1 MEDLIMY
8 PVRHQTWLPSIF
20 SDLFDDNFAVVPAKQ
35 FASPAVNIKE
45 SDKDFKI
52 EIAAPGMTREDLSVH
67 VNNDE
72 EPVIDLEK
80 KACKEPK
87 EEKKENYLRREFTY
101 ASYHQSFTLPENIN
115 LEAIS
120 AEMLNGVLN
129 ITLPKKEE
137 KTQIPATRQIEI
149 K

>member
-20 SDLFDDNFAVVPAKQ
+20 SDLFDDNFPVVPAKQ

-52 EIAAPGMTREDLSVH
+52 EIAAPGMTKEDLSVH

-72 EPVIDLEK
+72 ELVIDLEK

-87 EEKKENYLRREFTY
+87 EEKKENYLRFIPPELHP
-101 ASYHQSFTLPENIN
+101 SGQHQPRRHQRGNAQRRAQHHPS
-115 LEAIS
+115 
-120 AEMLNGVLN
+120 
-129 ITLPKKEE
+129 
-137 KTQIPATRQIEI
+137 
-149 K
+149 

>member
-1 MEDLIMY
+1 MY

-20 SDLFDDNFAVVPAKQ
+20 SDLFDDNFPVVPAKQ

-52 EIAAPGMTREDLSVH
+52 EIAAPGM
-67 VNNDE
+67 NDE
-72 EPVIDLEK
+72 ELVIDLEK

-101 ASYHQSFTLPENIN
+101 ASYHQSFTLPDNIN
-115 LEAIS
+115 LDAIS

>member
-1 MEDLIMY
+1 MY

-20 SDLFDDNFAVVPAKQ
+20 SDLFDDNFPVVPAKQ

-52 EIAAPGMTREDLSVH
+52 EIAAPGMTKEDLSVH

-72 EPVIDLEK
+72 ELVIDLAT

-101 ASYHQSFTLPENIN
+101 ASYHQSFTLPDNIN
-115 LEAIS
+115 LDAIS

>member
-1 MEDLIMY
+1 MY

-20 SDLFDDNFAVVPAKQ
+20 SDLFDDNFPVVPAKQ

-52 EIAAPGMTREDLSVH
+52 EIAAPGMTKEDLSVH

-72 EPVIDLEK
+72 ELVIDLEK

-87 EEKKENYLRREFTY
+87 EEK
-101 ASYHQSFTLPENIN
+101 
-115 LEAIS
+115 
-120 AEMLNGVLN
+120 
-129 ITLPKKEE
+129 
-137 KTQIPATRQIEI
+137 TQIPATRQIEI